1 MSLVSFGSTNNAL
14 PTPVSLSK
22 ASAYYASMHYWQYP
36 LAIFSQCITYSKNQR
51 KKLFSVTESAF
62 PGLLRNAKERVREFS
77 VGGWPHLAAGPPCIV
92 QPACTPLQPRL
103 APPSP
108 LQLSTIW
115 YIVGTTYAGFS
126 KAQTTR
132 QTNNTQI
139 KQSNGRQVQPLS
151 RALLPEKICLKYILH
166 NLHFNLHASSFL
178 WRAPR
183 LA

>member
-22 ASAYYASMHYWQYP
+22 ASACYASMHYWQYP

-51 KKLFSVTESAF
+51 KKLFSATESAF

-92 QPACTPLQPRL
+92 QPACTPTPT
-103 APPSP
+103 PPCTTK
-108 LQLSTIW
+108 LSTIC

-151 RALLPEKICLKYILH
+151 RALLPEKICLNI
-166 NLHFNLHASSFL
+166 FCTTSM
-178 WRAPR
+178 
-183 LA
+183 

>member
-1 MSLVSFGSTNNAL
+1 MPLVSFGSTNNAL

-22 ASAYYASMHYWQYP
+22 ASACYASMHYWQYP
-36 LAIFSQCITYSKNQR
+36 LAIFSQCITYSRNQR
-51 KKLFSVTESAF
+51 EKNFFLPLKALFQVSVRMPRSECVSS
-62 PGLLRNAKERVREFS
+62 PS
-77 VGGWPHLAAGPPCIV
+77 VDGPTWQLAHHALYNQLARPSNPALPHE
-92 QPACTPLQPRL
+92 
-103 APPSP
+103 
-108 LQLSTIW
+108 LQLSTIC

-178 WRAPR
+178 WPAPR